1 MGIIEP
7 LLLFLQTIMSFSSEN
22 LSDPVLSFLE
32 FGSQVSEL
40 DSPIL
45 PLPVGLQVQKK
56 IKKTCNTK
64 SADPLLKPS
73 EKNFKRKRGKPVP
86 SKKVQNAKSSS
97 KISTSGKS
105 VRSFSDSNTTVSES
119 DRKSVLNAAGEES
132 MAAQMLTFLTMRLSN
147 ETDFKLFSK
156 ADKDIDTFLGIG
168 NSMLRM

>member
-86 SKKVQNAKSSS
+86 APNAKKNAKSSA
-97 KISTSGKS
+97 KLLDSGKS
-105 VRSFSDSNTTVSES
+105 VRSFSDSNTTVSDCE
-119 DRKSVLNAAGEES
+119 RKSVLNTGEES
-132 MAAQMLTFLTMRLSN
+132 MAGQMLTFL
-147 ETDFKLFSK
+147 
-156 ADKDIDTFLGIG
+156 
-168 NSMLRM
+168 